1 MANEKF
7 DPNEIPVEPCFRQDG
22 SFDLGAFLRAPQ
34 VLGALV
40 FIVLGLGICFL
51 VTNVLKVESNFVC
64 LMVMLLC
71 SFACLSGAES
81 ISKYYNMQREARDAH
96 MAKGKGKKKK

>member
-1 MANEKF
+1 MANEKI
-7 DPNEIPVEPCFRQDG
+7 DPNEIPVEPCFRKDG

-40 FIVLGLGICFL
+40 VSIAGLGLSFV
-51 VTNVLKVESNFVC
+51 VTHVLKVENNFVC
-64 LMVMLLC
+64 FTVMLVSGFA
-71 SFACLSGAES
+71 SFSGAEN
-81 ISKYYNMQREARDAH
+81 IAKYYNMQREARDAH